1 MASVN
6 VRNTTGV
13 DVSEF
18 KQLGRDLRKASKATA
33 RQLRLSLI
41 KSGEVVAQAAREKIE
56 PYSASVAETIRV
68 RTAGTAVYVQAG
80 DDETPLAILL
90 ELGNAGSRSRRSGM
104 GTEGATFSHP
114 VYGNDEVWVKQAMH
128 PFLGPAAEETAPKT
142 QTLVAEA
149 LETALAS
156 ANLTLD

>member
-1 MASVN
+1 VSNVN

-18 KQLGRDLRKASKATA
+18 KEFGRALRKASRSTA
-33 RQLRLSLI
+33 KELRLSLV
-41 KSGEVVAQAAREKIE
+41 KSGEIVAQAARERIE
-56 PYSASVAETIRV
+56 PYSKTVADSIRV
-68 RTAGTAVYVQAG
+68 RTAGSVVYVVAG
-80 DDETPLAILL
+80 DDENPLAILL

-104 GTEGATFSHP
+104 GTEGDTFNHP

-149 LETALAS
+149 LEIALAS
-156 ANLTLD
+156 ANLPLD